1 MNVRPTPVEKLVH
14 RIEEHI
20 EEWRAQELARR
31 IEVEADMDELW
42 AEAAEREKRL
52 VETVSYEEKE
62 RHSVEQATKKHKIA
76 FVVHTEGAGE
86 ALEEFAGEE
95 AHLVR
100 VVSGHQDYEGISG
113 FKGSWLIF
121 EDTGKPDEDDSA

>member
-14 RIEEHI
+14 RIEEHVK
-20 EEWRAQELARR
+20 EWREQEAARHAK
-31 IEVEADMDELW
+31 VEADIDELW

-52 VETVSYEEKE
+52 AETVSQEEKE
-62 RHSVEQATKKHKIA
+62 KHSVEQATKKHKIA

-86 ALEEFAGEE
+86 ALEEFADEK
-95 AHLVR
+95 AYLVR
-100 VVSGHQDYEGISG
+100 VVSGHQDYEGIPG

-121 EDTGKPDEDDSA
+121 EDAGQPDEDDSV